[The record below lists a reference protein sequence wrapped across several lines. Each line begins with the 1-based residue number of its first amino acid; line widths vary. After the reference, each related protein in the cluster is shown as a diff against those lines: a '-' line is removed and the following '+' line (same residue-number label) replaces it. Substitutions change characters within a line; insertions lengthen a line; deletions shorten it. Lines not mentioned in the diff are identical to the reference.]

1 MTDVSFSL
9 KSFQQAIRANAVDP
23 HPSATDRNLLFHV
36 DRPGAGVTRLTFAR
50 MKGKTVTAMVMFT
63 QVQHYEGKP
72 CYQIGYAVP
81 ERYQKQGRAKEIVA
95 AAIKEFTSGMK
106 RHEPE
111 FYIEAIIDAENKA
124 SQRVAEQLISGSPKE
139 ITDKIAG
146 VPALQYLKHI
156 K

>member
-9 KSFQQAIRANAVDP
+9 KSFQQAIRANAVDL

-50 MKGKTVTAMVMFT
+50 MKGRTVTAMVMFT

-81 ERYQKQGRAKEIVA
+81 KRYQKQGRAKEVVA
-95 AAIKEFTSGMK
+95 AAIKEFTSGIK
-106 RHEPE
+106 RREPE
-111 FYIEAIIDAENKA
+111 FHIEAQSRA
-124 SQRVAEQLISGSPKE
+124 SLRVAEQLISDSPKE
-139 ITDKIAG
+139 VTDKIAG